1 MVSVEFTRWRER
13 QASPA
18 ELQPIPSIHDGMRH
32 LAPQLACAL
41 MGLLSPSPHLFGQVP
56 GSLGLLRVWAVL
68 RGLKIGISRVLL
80 NQRLS
85 LESLLAVLGHQIDLT
100 SIVRPAILAALL
112 HRARG
117 TADEQS
123 GERHS
128 SAAYEPM

>member
-68 RGLKIGISRVLL
+68 RGLKIGSTTGYVRELMDVLL
-80 NQRLS
+80 PHAEKQG
-85 LESLLAVLGHQIDLT
+85 LLTV
-100 SIVRPAILAALL
+100 
-112 HRARG
+112 
-117 TADEQS
+117 
-123 GERHS
+123 
-128 SAAYEPM
+128 